1 MQNAETKKGTLM
13 VLASYVLWGV
23 LTVFWKLLADV
34 DSFYV
39 LCCRIVFSL
48 VVSALLLPL
57 TGGRDEVKRV
67 LRDRQLLLRMLA
79 CGLLISFNWGV
90 LIYCVSA
97 GRVLDTSLAYY
108 INPLLAILL
117 GFLIF
122 RERLTAAQ
130 WVSVAIAAA
139 GVAAPMV
146 MAGQFPWL
154 ALLCG
159 LSFALYGAVK
169 KHANIPGGVS
179 TFVETLLVAPA
190 ALVAAVVMELN
201 GGPIST
207 GVLSG
212 WRLLL
217 LPAAGLAT
225 FLPVFLYSGGIRSTP
240 MGLSGVL
247 MYINPTLQL
256 LIGLLLFNETMS
268 SSMLVTFACVWA
280 ATGIYLVSGAI
291 QRKKAA
297 GLSAATEV

>member
-1 MQNAETKKGTLM
+1 MKKGTLM
-13 VLASYVLWGV
+13 VLASYVLWGL
-23 LTVFWKLLADV
+23 LTIFWKLLADI

-48 VVSALLLPL
+48 AVSAALLPL
-57 TGGRDEVKRV
+57 TGGWAVAKAV
-67 LRDRQLLLRMLA
+67 LKDRKLLLRMLA

-117 GFLIF
+117 GFILF
-122 RERLTAAQ
+122 REKLTAAQ
-130 WVSVAIAAA
+130 WVSVIIAAI

-146 MAGQFPWL
+146 MAGQFPYL

-169 KHANIPGGVS
+169 KKANVPGGIS
-179 TFVETLLVAPA
+179 TFIETLLVAPI
-190 ALVAAVVMELN
+190 ALAVALVMELN
-201 GGPIST
+201 AGPIST
-207 GVLSG
+207 GALFG

-217 LPAAGLAT
+217 LPAAGAVT
-225 FLPVFLYSGGIRSTP
+225 FLPVFLYSSGIPGTP
-240 MGLSGVL
+240 MSLSGVL

-256 LIGLLLFNETMS
+256 LCGLVLFNETMS
-268 SSMLVTFACVWA
+268 SAMLVTFVCVWV
-280 ATGIYLVSGAI
+280 ATIIYLVSGAA

-297 GLSAATEV
+297 GTVPAAEVEQ

>member
-1 MQNAETKKGTLM
+1 MKKGTLM
-13 VLASYVLWGV
+13 VLASYVLWGL
-23 LTVFWKLLADV
+23 LTIFWKLLADI

-48 VVSALLLPL
+48 AVSAALLPL
-57 TGGRDEVKRV
+57 TGGWAEAKAV
-67 LRDRQLLLRMLA
+67 LKDRKLLLRMLA

-117 GFLIF
+117 GFILF
-122 RERLTAAQ
+122 REKLTAAQ
-130 WVSVAIAAA
+130 
-139 GVAAPMV
+139 
-146 MAGQFPWL
+146 FPYL

-169 KHANIPGGVS
+169 KKANVPGGIS
-179 TFVETLLVAPA
+179 TFIETLLVAPI
-190 ALVAAVVMELN
+190 ALAVALVMELN
-201 GGPIST
+201 AGPIST
-207 GVLSG
+207 GALSG

-217 LPAAGLAT
+217 LPAAGAVT
-225 FLPVFLYSGGIRSTP
+225 FLPVFLYSSGIPSTP
-240 MGLSGVL
+240 MSLSWVL

-256 LIGLLLFNETMS
+256 LCGLVLFNETMS
-268 SSMLVTFACVWA
+268 SAMLVTFVCVWV
-280 ATGIYLVSGAI
+280 ATIIYLVSGAV

-297 GLSAATEV
+297 GTVPAAEVEQ